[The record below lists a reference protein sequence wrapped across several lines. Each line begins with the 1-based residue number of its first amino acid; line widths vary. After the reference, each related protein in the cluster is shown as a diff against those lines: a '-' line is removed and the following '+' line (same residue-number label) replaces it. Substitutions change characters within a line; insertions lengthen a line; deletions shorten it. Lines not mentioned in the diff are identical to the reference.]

1 MNEQQQRIA
10 IAESLG
16 LIKRREDPGCGGK
29 YLYAWEILEGVAEGT
44 FATVNRLMKHTPDY
58 LNDLNSC
65 HEFEKTLTD
74 DEWAGYVTMLDL
86 VIDEDRQLDGYELE
100 LAMIHA
106 KAKYKCEA
114 YLRAKGLW
122 QAEGM

>member
-16 LIKRREDPGCGGK
+16 LIKIYARREDPGCGGK

-44 FATVNRLMKHTPDY
+44 FATVDRLMKHTPDY
-58 LNDLNSC
+58 LNDLNAMRQALSTMSNDEAERYESVLLDVLVDHET
-65 HEFEKTLTD
+65 HEFTWFAE
-74 DEWAGYVTMLDL
+74 AHY
-86 VIDEDRQLDGYELE
+86 
-100 LAMIHA
+100 HA
-106 KAKYKCEA
+106 EA
-114 YLRAKGLW
+114 YLRTKGLW